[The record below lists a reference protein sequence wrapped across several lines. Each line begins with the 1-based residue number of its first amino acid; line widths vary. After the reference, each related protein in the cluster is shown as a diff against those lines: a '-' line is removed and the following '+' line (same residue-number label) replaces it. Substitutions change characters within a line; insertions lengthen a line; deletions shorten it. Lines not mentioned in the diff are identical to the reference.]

1 MLDDH
6 FPEPEPEDPF
16 RIDTV
21 YNVSVTIHT
30 VDQDADYASIGGG
43 EADSEPATRSVSG
56 YDTVRNSWSDSYVD
70 PTKITILFTQGTAS
84 KDKIGKYI
92 GSFRARSVVR
102 HTDDSSYYTVSGPA
116 DTIPTE
122 QHWGMAAVV
131 NVSNFDLAGF
141 EEKYKA
147 TSAALKASSGWED
160 FAPDVY
166 LVNYGLFYWEPG
178 SRPSASNP
186 IPMYGIYRYK
196 GANSDDTPYKTL
208 MDEKKYVDFTAY
220 HAPVIRAVAKIIV
233 RCNEGLTDLKLTRCN
248 TYGMAIPLKV
258 LCTNSNNSGTFS
270 NTVSVCTASNMNLPH
285 ERIDTYDNGV
295 EENVPFSVLK
305 DGTKRTLSYAG
316 NYILYTPE
324 YRNVETSGVE
334 VEHTALTFT
343 LKGQEYTV
351 PFGEYDEAG
360 KWNGTYLDIIRNYCY
375 QFIIT
380 TSPNGPKV
388 NYVVLPWEEETAGDI
403 IFD

>member
-1 MLDDH
+1 
-6 FPEPEPEDPF
+6 
-16 RIDTV
+16 
-21 YNVSVTIHT
+21 
-30 VDQDADYASIGGG
+30 
-43 EADSEPATRSVSG
+43 
-56 YDTVRNSWSDSYVD
+56 
-70 PTKITILFTQGTAS
+70 
-84 KDKIGKYI
+84 
-92 GSFRARSVVR
+92 
-102 HTDDSSYYTVSGPA
+102 
-116 DTIPTE
+116 
-122 QHWGMAAVV
+122 
-131 NVSNFDLAGF
+131 
-141 EEKYKA
+141 
-147 TSAALKASSGWED
+147 
-160 FAPDVY
+160 
-166 LVNYGLFYWEPG
+166 
-178 SRPSASNP
+178 
-186 IPMYGIYRYK
+186 
-196 GANSDDTPYKTL
+196 
-208 MDEKKYVDFTAY
+208 
-220 HAPVIRAVAKIIV
+220 
-233 RCNEGLTDLKLTRCN
+233 
-248 TYGMAIPLKV
+248 
-258 LCTNSNNSGTFS
+258 
-270 NTVSVCTASNMNLPH
+270 MNIPH